1 MLQGLFEIKFG
12 PRNSS
17 INNKKKKLNISNS
30 TDYLAGSNGKSL
42 TLPIPYT
49 KVCIFSNSIFN

>member
-12 PRNSS
+12 PQNSS
-17 INNKKKKLNISNS
+17 NNKKKKLNISNS
-30 TDYLAGSNGKSL
+30 TDYLAGSNEKSL